1 MDNID
6 SEANLVDYKPLSLP
20 GNFFTYLIS
29 MGSLALSIFLLIPFI
44 EMILKESYN
53 VGIFKDLGPVILIAL
68 AVGYLCY
75 SFRIVISRYEDTLI
89 VYRQFI
95 VPQIQFLRRE
105 YPVNSLTADEVTY
118 AGDEDSSPTTYT
130 TLYSGGQVV
139 TKFSGHKKKLRHV
152 LPELL
157 MPKTESSDD
166 DNTTTQQFWS
176 NVSRDS

>member
-1 MDNID
+1 MGNTE
-6 SEANLVDYKPLSLP
+6 SGVNHVDYKPLSLP
-20 GNFFTYLIS
+20 GNFFTYMIS
-29 MGSLALSIFLLIPFI
+29 MVSLSLSIFLLIPFI
-44 EMILKESYN
+44 DMILTESYN
-53 VGIFKDLGPVILIAL
+53 REIFNDLGPVILIAL
-68 AVGYLCY
+68 AVGYLFFSY
-75 SFRIVISRYEDTLI
+75 RIVICRDEDTLI
-89 VYRQFI
+89 VYRQFFM
-95 VPQIQFLRRE
+95 PQIQFLRRE